1 MISAHRP
8 LSSAMPGKGTHLFSY
23 VNCAE
28 AGATAG
34 THNAIETKAYLSAKI
49 PSADVTPLKIVCRI
63 RPNFCKALVGSP
75 ASGSLA
81 KH

>member
-1 MISAHRP
+1 MISAQRP
-8 LSSAMPGKGTHLFSY
+8 LSSAMPVIGTYLFSY

-34 THNAIETKAYLSAKI
+34 THNAIDTKAYLSAKI
-49 PSADVTPLKIVCRI
+49 PSAEVTPLKMVCRI
-63 RPNFCKALVGSP
+63 RPNFWNAFVGSP

-81 KH
+81 IH